1 MKLLIMQQRTFP
13 LIIKKKNH
21 REVGEGNEKE
31 LEFVKSE
38 LKSLVVES
46 KEKESCSSGE

>member
-13 LIIKKKNH
+13 LIKKKNQ
-21 REVGEGNEKE
+21 RGVGEGNEKE

-46 KEKESCSSGE
+46 KEKESCSLGE